1 MKKRNLT
8 ALVLAILAMVMV
20 LTVSSAVSGDMSAD
34 NMQVLIEQVK
44 ADKKLLVAA
53 NMQLTESEAKGFW
66 PVYENY
72 QKELMAINERIGNLI
87 VNYADSYMAETFTNE
102 KAKDLVAELVSIQ
115 ILETELQS
123 SYVPKLN
130 QVLSPKKVLLYMQI
144 ENKIRAAIK
153 YGLAAEIPLAE

>member
-1 MKKRNLT
+1 MKKKNL
-8 ALVLAILAMVMV
+8 AGLIMAIMAMMII
-20 LTVSSAVSGDMSAD
+20 LSVSPAVSGDMPED
-34 NMQVLIEQVK
+34 NMQILLDKVK
-44 ADKKLLVAA
+44 ADKKLLVAV

-72 QKELMAINERIGNLI
+72 QKELMAINERIGGLI
-87 VNYADSYMAETFTNE
+87 GSYADSYMAETFTNG
-102 KAKDLVAELVSIQ
+102 KAKALTAELVSIQ

-123 SYVPKLN
+123 SYVPKLS

-153 YGLAAEIPLAE
+153 YGLATEIPLAE

>member
-1 MKKRNLT
+1 MKRKNL
-8 ALVLAILAMVMV
+8 AGLVLAIAAMMMI
-20 LTVSSAVSGDMSAD
+20 LTASPAISQDMSTD
-34 NMQVLIEQVK
+34 NMQILLDKVK

-53 NMQLTESEAKGFW
+53 NMQLSESVAKGFW
-66 PVYENY
+66 PVYEDY
-72 QKELMAINERIGNLI
+72 QKDLMAINERIASLI
-87 VNYADSYMAETFTNE
+87 VSYADSYGAETFTNE
-102 KAKDLVAELVSIQ
+102 KAKALTAELVSIQ

-130 QVLSPKKVLLYMQI
+130 QVLSPKQVLVYMQI